1 MMRNYNKYKHSLEQE
16 LERRIKRLEIKR
28 TMNQHPLK
36 TDQTVIL
43 NN

>member
-28 TMNQHPLK
+28 TMNQHQLK
-36 TDQTVIL
+36 TDQIVIL